1 MLDVQSEQQRYA
13 SADLNADL
21 RVLKDCDLGL
31 WFYFSSRVN
40 LNDPQVL
47 DWIQFRI
54 GAMKITSAEEYRDEE
69 HMKKLF
75 PGGRMG
81 LIPMF
86 LDLQKVE
93 RLFGYLII

>member
-1 MLDVQSEQQRYA
+1 
-13 SADLNADL
+13 
-21 RVLKDCDLGL
+21 
-31 WFYFSSRVN
+31 
-40 LNDPQVL
+40 
-47 DWIQFRI
+47 
-54 GAMKITSAEEYRDEE
+54 MKITSAEEYRDEE